1 MVAEKMAKGAVLN
14 GYLKFIKKKWGIDGL
29 QAAAKY
35 AGIEEN
41 PKDGEWIPA
50 EMATSALTWIME
62 NKGEKYVVEAGRY
75 ATTDLGVFT
84 YIVASFM
91 SVEKF
96 IKRARDTY
104 KTLFNYGD
112 FVIEEGN
119 NKAIITIKNAKHPE
133 PSCLAWEGAL
143 QGILEITKNRG
154 KVTPVEPDN
163 EEDCKY
169 VVEWY

>member
-1 MVAEKMAKGAVLN
+1 MPDKKMVKGAVMN
-14 GYLKFIKKKWGIDGL
+14 GYLRFVKRKWGIEGVKEAL
-29 QAAAKY
+29 KY
-35 AGIEEN
+35 VGMDVN

-50 EMATSALTWIME
+50 EMATSVLMWIKE

-75 ATTDLGVFT
+75 ASTDLGVFT
-84 YIVASFM
+84 YIVASLM

-96 IKRARDTY
+96 IRRARDTY
-104 KTLFNYGD
+104 KTLFNYGE
-112 FVIEEGN
+112 FIIEEGD
-119 NKAIITIKNAKHPE
+119 NKATITIKNAKHPE

-143 QGILEITKNRG
+143 QGILEVTKTKG

-169 VVEWY
+169 EMVWE